1 MSINSRNKGASEI
14 WKPVWKYEEA
24 ALALNCSDGSISRV
38 CSGKQKQ
45 TKGMVFKYAD
55 DDRR

>member
-14 WKPVWKYEEA
+14 WKPVWKYEGLYEVSS
-24 ALALNCSDGSISRV
+24 LE
-38 CSGKQKQ
+38 
-45 TKGMVFKYAD
+45 GMVFKYAD